1 MSFHIF
7 YYHITNS
14 ALSVLVL
21 VHITSRSGVQIVIK
35 QTDSY
40 DSVFFPDH
48 LLSVFAA
55 SDELSHQLMC
65 IGKCHWWVYSSFSTC
80 DSAIRR
86 RHSR

>member
-1 MSFHIF
+1 MSFHIC

-40 DSVFFPDH
+40 DSVFLFQITFLVCSLPVTSY
-48 LLSVFAA
+48 L
-55 SDELSHQLMC
+55 
-65 IGKCHWWVYSSFSTC
+65 IN
-80 DSAIRR
+80 
-86 RHSR
+86 